1 MVPIVAASLLSGA
14 AATGQGILG
23 IMQNRQNQKFA
34 EKQTNQARS
43 WALEDWRSQNEYN
56 SPRSQMQRLQE
67 AGLNPNL
74 VYGTGAAT
82 AQAQP
87 VRPTQPQSYRGET
100 PNFSGLQNSIFAG
113 VDMQQRKAQID
124 LLEKQGTIAIQTAA
138 LQAAKTGETLAKT
151 AKSQFD
157 LNMANSLKNISLQTA
172 EENLKK
178 LQIGNTFQLSE
189 NERRNALTAGNLAQ
203 AAERILL
210 MRAQT
215 ANTTEQ
221 GNQIRATIRSIKL
234 DGDLKQLDK
243 DLREKGIYP
252 NSPWWLKTL
261 ETYLDG
267 KTNDKPFGGDLDFI
281 PKSPAGKPGSG
292 KTGYPN
298 NANTQNWYKW
308 K

>member
-1 MVPIVAASLLSGA
+1 MDPITIGTLASAGIGA
-14 AATGQGILG
+14 GQGVLG
-23 IMQNRQNQKFA
+23 LIQNKKNREFA
-34 EKQTNQARS
+34 EKQTNQQRQ
-43 WALEDWRSQNEYN
+43 WALEDWRAQNEYN

-82 AQAQP
+82 QQAQP
-87 VRPTQPQSYRGET
+87 IKPSNPQSYRGET
-100 PNFSGLQNSIFAG
+100 PNFSGLQQSIFTG
-113 VDMQQRKAQID
+113 VDLQQRRAQVD

-157 LNMANSLKNISLQTA
+157 LQLANSLKNISLQTA
-172 EENLKK
+172 EQNLQK
-178 LQIGNTFQLSE
+178 LQIGNQFQLSE

-210 MRAQT
+210 MRSQT
-215 ANTTEQ
+215 ATNDTQ
-221 GNQIRATIRSIKL
+221 RDQIRATIRNIKL
-234 DGDLKQLDK
+234 DSDLKELDK

-261 ETYLDG
+261 ETYLDR

-281 PKSPAGKPGSG
+281 PKSPATQGKG

-298 NANTQNWYKW
+298 NANPANWYKW